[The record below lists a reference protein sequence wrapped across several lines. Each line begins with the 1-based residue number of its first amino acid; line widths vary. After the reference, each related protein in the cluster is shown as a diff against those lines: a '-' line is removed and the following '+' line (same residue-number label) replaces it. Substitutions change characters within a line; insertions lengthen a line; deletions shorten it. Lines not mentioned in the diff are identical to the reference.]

1 MVWPMWWV
9 CTGVNC
15 PNLRKKINMLKKIL
29 TIDIQM
35 IVWKSV
41 EIRNFVLFNSD
52 SISIIDG
59 VFDIPQDIS

>member
-1 MVWPMWWV
+1 
-9 CTGVNC
+9 
-15 PNLRKKINMLKKIL
+15 
-29 TIDIQM
+29 M